1 MRRMTDRPWVIA
13 ALAPLPESAWPTV
26 LGDLDAEIVL
36 PPARDQAGVRAALAR
51 ADLVFGDWSAQL
63 RIGAAEVADAP
74 HLVLVQQPSVG
85 VEIIDLDAL
94 AARGIAVANAAGA
107 NAVSVAEWCLGA
119 TLALLRHL
127 VWAHVEVAADRW
139 PTQPEIFRR
148 GSSELAGKRV
158 GLVGFGD
165 IGVACARLYSA
176 LGCDVS
182 YWSRR
187 QRSTDEA
194 YGVRYR
200 DLGDLVTTSDVL
212 VVVVALAAGTRGLLD
227 AERIA
232 TMPAGAYLVNAARG
246 HIVDEAAVA
255 SAVRE
260 GRLRGAA
267 FDVFATEPLP
277 AGSPLHGV
285 DGILLSPHA
294 AGSTEQAVGN
304 VMKVTVDNL
313 RRAIAGEPVHAVR
326 NGVSPLIQRR

>member
-1 MRRMTDRPWVIA
+1 MRTVTDRPWVIA
-13 ALAPLPESAWPTV
+13 ALAPLPATAWETV
-26 LGDLDAEIVL
+26 LGDLGAEIVL
-36 PPARDQAGVRAALAR
+36 PATRDQAGVREALTR
-51 ADLVFGDWSAQL
+51 ADLVFGDWSARL
-63 RIGAAEVADAP
+63 RIGAAEVATAP

-119 TLALLRHL
+119 TLAMLRDL

-139 PTQPEIFRR
+139 PPQQEIFRR

-158 GLVGFGD
+158 GIVGFGD

-176 LGCDVS
+176 LGCEVS

-187 QRSTDEA
+187 QRSAEEA

-200 DLGDLVTTSDVL
+200 DLDDLVSTSEVL

-232 TMPAGAYLVNAARG
+232 RMPPGAYLVNAARG
-246 HIVDEAAVA
+246 HIVDESAVA
-255 SAVRE
+255 TAVRE

-277 AGSPLHGV
+277 ADSPLHGV

-304 VMKVTVDNL
+304 VMKATVDNL

-326 NGVSPLIQRR
+326 NGVAPLIHRR